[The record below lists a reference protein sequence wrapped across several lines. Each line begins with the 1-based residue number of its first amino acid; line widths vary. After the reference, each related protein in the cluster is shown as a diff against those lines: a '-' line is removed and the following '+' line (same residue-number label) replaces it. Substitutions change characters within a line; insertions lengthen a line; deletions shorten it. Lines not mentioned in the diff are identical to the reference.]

1 VIRILVVD
9 DHSLVREGLAGI
21 LGSDP
26 DISVVGEAGSAE
38 EALARLARC
47 DPQVVSLGIR
57 LPGMSG
63 LDLCARLV
71 RTRPGLRIAAVASY
85 SDDRIVVDA
94 FTAGAHGFLRKGSDP
109 SLLRE
114 AVRAVAQGGT
124 FIDPSLEK
132 PLVATAMGARQELT
146 APSGS

>member
-1 VIRILVVD
+1 MIRILLVD

-26 DISVVGEAGSAE
+26 DIRVVGEAGSAE
-38 EALARLARC
+38 EALGRLARC
-47 DPQVVSLGIR
+47 DPQLVSLGVR

-71 RTRPGLRIAAVASY
+71 RTRPGLRIVAVASY

-94 FTAGAHGFLRKGSDP
+94 FTAGAHGFVRKGSDP

-114 AVRAVAQGGT
+114 AVRAVAGGGS
-124 FIDPSLEK
+124 FIDPSVEGH
-132 PLVATAMGARQELT
+132 LVAMAMGARQELSV
-146 APSGS
+146 PSGS